1 MISPE
6 TGKAKKRW
14 DDIMNS
20 DKELLILSAA
30 RLFSV
35 GVDLEAARERLKE
48 LVDQGVSYSDE
59 RMIKAYDDF
68 NELKAQWDNLEKQH
82 LELRNEITGK

>member
-1 MISPE
+1 
-6 TGKAKKRW
+6 
-14 DDIMNS
+14 MNS

-30 RLFSV
+30 RLYSV
-35 GVDLEAARERLKE
+35 GVDLEAARSRLKE
-48 LVDQGVSYSDE
+48 LVDRGVSYSDE
-59 RMIKAYDDF
+59 RMIKAYNDF

>member
-1 MISPE
+1 MS
-6 TGKAKKRW
+6 
-14 DDIMNS
+14 S
-20 DKELLILSAA
+20 DKELLIMSAA
-30 RLFSV
+30 RLYSV
-35 GVDLEAARERLKE
+35 GVDLEAARARLKA

>member
-1 MISPE
+1 
-6 TGKAKKRW
+6 
-14 DDIMNS
+14 MNS

-30 RLFSV
+30 RLYSV
-35 GVDLEAARERLKE
+35 GVDLEAARSRLKE
-48 LVDQGVSYSDE
+48 LVDQGVTYSDE
-59 RMIKAYDDF
+59 RMIKAYNDF

>member
-1 MISPE
+1 MMS
-6 TGKAKKRW
+6 
-14 DDIMNS
+14 S
-20 DKELLILSAA
+20 DKELLIMSAA
-30 RLFSV
+30 RLYSV
-35 GVDLEAARERLKE
+35 GVDLEAARARLKA

>member
-1 MISPE
+1 MS
-6 TGKAKKRW
+6 
-14 DDIMNS
+14 S

-30 RLFSV
+30 RLYSV
-35 GVDLEAARERLKE
+35 GVDLEAARSRLKE
-48 LVDQGVSYSDE
+48 LVDQGVTYSDE
-59 RMIKAYDDF
+59 RMIKAYNDY

>member
-1 MISPE
+1 
-6 TGKAKKRW
+6 
-14 DDIMNS
+14 MNS

-30 RLFSV
+30 RLYSV
-35 GVDLEAARERLKE
+35 GVDLEAARSRLKE

-59 RMIKAYDDF
+59 RMIKAYNDY

>member
-1 MISPE
+1 MS
-6 TGKAKKRW
+6 
-14 DDIMNS
+14 S

-30 RLFSV
+30 RLYSV
-35 GVDLEAARERLKE
+35 GVDLEAARARLKE
-48 LVDQGVSYSDE
+48 LVDQGVTYSDE
-59 RMIKAYDDF
+59 RMIKAYNDF

>member
-1 MISPE
+1 
-6 TGKAKKRW
+6 
-14 DDIMNS
+14 MNS
-20 DKELLILSAA
+20 DKELLIMSAA
-30 RLFSV
+30 RLYSV
-35 GVDLEAARERLKE
+35 GVELEAARAQLKE

-82 LELRNEITGK
+82 LELRNEVTGK

>member
-1 MISPE
+1 
-6 TGKAKKRW
+6 
-14 DDIMNS
+14 MNS

-35 GVDLEAARERLKE
+35 GVDLEAARARLKE
-48 LVDQGVSYSDE
+48 LVDRGVSYSDE
-59 RMIKAYDDF
+59 RMIKAYNDF

>member
-1 MISPE
+1 MS
-6 TGKAKKRW
+6 
-14 DDIMNS
+14 S

-30 RLFSV
+30 RLYSV
-35 GVDLEAARERLKE
+35 GVDLEAARARLKE
-48 LVDQGVSYSDE
+48 LVDRGVSYSDE
-59 RMIKAYDDF
+59 RMIKAYNDF

>member
-1 MISPE
+1 
-6 TGKAKKRW
+6 
-14 DDIMNS
+14 MNS
-20 DKELLILSAA
+20 DKELLIMSAA
-30 RLFSV
+30 RLYSV
-35 GVDLEAARERLKE
+35 GVDLEAARARLKE

-59 RMIKAYDDF
+59 RMIKAYNDF

>member
-1 MISPE
+1 
-6 TGKAKKRW
+6 
-14 DDIMNS
+14 MNS

-30 RLFSV
+30 RLYSV
-35 GVDLEAARERLKE
+35 GVDLEAARARLKA

-59 RMIKAYDDF
+59 RMIKAYDGF

-82 LELRNEITGK
+82 LELRNKITGK

>member
-1 MISPE
+1 M
-6 TGKAKKRW
+6 
-14 DDIMNS
+14 MNS
-20 DKELLILSAA
+20 DKELLIMSAA
-30 RLFSV
+30 RLYSV
-35 GVDLEAARERLKE
+35 GVELEAARARLKE

-59 RMIKAYDDF
+59 RMIKAYNDF

>member
-1 MISPE
+1 
-6 TGKAKKRW
+6 
-14 DDIMNS
+14 MNS
-20 DKELLILSAA
+20 DKELLIMSAA
-30 RLFSV
+30 RLYSV
-35 GVDLEAARERLKE
+35 GVELEAARARLKE

-59 RMIKAYDDF
+59 RMIKAYNDF

>member
-1 MISPE
+1 M
-6 TGKAKKRW
+6 
-14 DDIMNS
+14 MNS

-30 RLFSV
+30 RLYSV
-35 GVDLEAARERLKE
+35 GVDLEAARSRLKE
-48 LVDQGVSYSDE
+48 LVDQGVTYSDE
-59 RMIKAYDDF
+59 RMIKAYNDY

>member
-1 MISPE
+1 
-6 TGKAKKRW
+6 
-14 DDIMNS
+14 MNS

-30 RLFSV
+30 RLYSV
-35 GVDLEAARERLKE
+35 GVDLEAARSRLKE
-48 LVDQGVSYSDE
+48 LVDQGVTYSDE
-59 RMIKAYDDF
+59 RMIKAYNDY

>member
-1 MISPE
+1 M
-6 TGKAKKRW
+6 
-14 DDIMNS
+14 MNS

-30 RLFSV
+30 RLYSV
-35 GVDLEAARERLKE
+35 GVDLEAARSRLKE
-48 LVDQGVSYSDE
+48 LVDQGVTYSDE
-59 RMIKAYDDF
+59 RMIKAYNDF

>member
-1 MISPE
+1 M
-6 TGKAKKRW
+6 
-14 DDIMNS
+14 MNS

-30 RLFSV
+30 RLYSV
-35 GVDLEAARERLKE
+35 GVELEAARSRLKE

-59 RMIKAYDDF
+59 RMIKAYNDF
-68 NELKAQWDNLEKQH
+68 NKLKAQWDNLEKQH

>member
-1 MISPE
+1 M
-6 TGKAKKRW
+6 
-14 DDIMNS
+14 MNS

-35 GVDLEAARERLKE
+35 GVDLEAARARLKE

-59 RMIKAYDDF
+59 RMIKAYNDF
-68 NELKAQWDNLEKQH
+68 NDLKAQWDNLEKQH
-82 LELRNEITGK
+82 LELWDEFLKE

>member
-1 MISPE
+1 
-6 TGKAKKRW
+6 
-14 DDIMNS
+14 MNS

-30 RLFSV
+30 RLYSV
-35 GVDLEAARERLKE
+35 GVDLEAARARLKE

>member
-1 MISPE
+1 MS
-6 TGKAKKRW
+6 A
-14 DDIMNS
+14 

-30 RLFSV
+30 RLYSV
-35 GVDLEAARERLKE
+35 GVDLEAARAQLKE

>member
-1 MISPE
+1 
-6 TGKAKKRW
+6 
-14 DDIMNS
+14 MNS

-35 GVDLEAARERLKE
+35 GVDLEAARARLKE

-59 RMIKAYDDF
+59 RMIKAYNDF
-68 NELKAQWDNLEKQH
+68 NDLKAQWDNLEKQH
-82 LELRNEITGK
+82 LELWDEFLKE

>member
-1 MISPE
+1 M
-6 TGKAKKRW
+6 
-14 DDIMNS
+14 
-20 DKELLILSAA
+20 SAA
-30 RLFSV
+30 RLYSV
-35 GVDLEAARERLKE
+35 GVDLEAARARLKA

>member
-1 MISPE
+1 
-6 TGKAKKRW
+6 
-14 DDIMNS
+14 MNS
-20 DKELLILSAA
+20 DKELLIMSAA
-30 RLFSV
+30 RLYSV
-35 GVDLEAARERLKE
+35 GVELEAARARLKE
-48 LVDQGVSYSDE
+48 LVDQGVTYSDE

>member
-1 MISPE
+1 
-6 TGKAKKRW
+6 
-14 DDIMNS
+14 MNS
-20 DKELLILSAA
+20 DKELLIMSAA
-30 RLFSV
+30 RLYSV
-35 GVDLEAARERLKE
+35 GVELEAARAQLKA

>member
-1 MISPE
+1 
-6 TGKAKKRW
+6 
-14 DDIMNS
+14 MNS

-30 RLFSV
+30 RLYSV
-35 GVDLEAARERLKE
+35 GVDLEAARARLKA

>member
-1 MISPE
+1 
-6 TGKAKKRW
+6 
-14 DDIMNS
+14 MNS
-20 DKELLILSAA
+20 DKELLIMSAA
-30 RLFSV
+30 RLYSV
-35 GVDLEAARERLKE
+35 GVDLEAARARLKE

-82 LELRNEITGK
+82 LELRNKITGK